1 MLARQ
6 APRLRQLATSDREIG
21 AEVDRAAAKAFVQA
35 GVRST
40 ASRSGILI
48 YVSLFERRVVIFADE
63 QAHQALMEDGIRTL
77 RDIAVRQLQK
87 GDFAQTF
94 LQAIEVVGRRLE
106 NSSLAQR
113 EINPNELANH
123 LLTFHPRP

>member
-1 MLARQ
+1 MVAHWKLDDGLDGAI
-6 APRLRQLATSDREIG
+6 E
-21 AEVDRAAAKAFVQA
+21 AEVDRAAAHAFVHA

-63 QAHQALMEDGIRTL
+63 QDHQALMEDGIRTL
-77 RDIAVRQLQK
+77 RDIAARQLQK

-94 LQAIEVVGRRLE
+94 LQAIEVAGRRLE
-106 NSSLAQR
+106 NSSPAQR
-113 EINPNELANH
+113 EMNPNELATH
-123 LLTFHPRP
+123 LLIFHPQP